1 MQVDGENYLI
11 PVGANPESESDLRYE
26 AVQLGRMLNRMA
38 DAQNGMNIVILDACR
53 NNPFARSFR
62 SSTNGLAQV
71 SAPTGTF
78 ISYATDPS
86 RSSRIARILLRSSIV
101 DFHRSN

>member
-1 MQVDGENYLI
+1 MQVDGENYLL
-11 PVGANPESESDLRYE
+11 PVDANPMSESDLRYE
-26 AVQLGRMLNRMA
+26 AVPVGKLLNQMA
-38 DAQNGMNIVILDACR
+38 DAGNGMNIVILDACR

-62 SSTNGLAQV
+62 SASKGLAQV
-71 SAPTGTF
+71 SAPSGTF